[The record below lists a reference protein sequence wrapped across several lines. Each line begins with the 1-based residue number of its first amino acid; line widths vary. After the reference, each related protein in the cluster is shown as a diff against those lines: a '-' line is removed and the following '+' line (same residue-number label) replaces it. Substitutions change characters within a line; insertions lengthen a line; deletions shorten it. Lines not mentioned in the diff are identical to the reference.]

1 MTVSYQGI
9 GASEKIRAMKA
20 LVFDS
25 FGDADVLRYREID
38 EPVLGVGQALIRMK
52 AIGLNFADIYRRR
65 GNYHLVGDPPYVL
78 GYEGAGVVV
87 AINADD
93 TRYKVGDRVAFADSP
108 HANAEYVA
116 VPLDHLIRLP
126 DDISFESA
134 SAVLLQGLTAQ
145 YLLRD
150 SHRLVKG
157 ESVLVHAAAG
167 GVGLYLTQLAKSEG
181 AFVVGLVSTELKRR
195 AVLEAGA
202 DLVLLSGSD
211 WVDVGRA
218 ATPGGLGFDVVYD
231 SVGITLRDS
240 LRVARMGGHVV
251 FYGMSGGDP
260 APVDPR
266 LLMDESK
273 SLTGGDLWN
282 VLTSAEERIARSNAL
297 FAMISAGKLRVQVAK
312 SFALSDGAEAHRLL
326 ESRQVIGKV
335 LLIPG

>member
-1 MTVSYQGI
+1 
-9 GASEKIRAMKA
+9 MKA
-20 LVFDS
+20 LVFDG
-25 FGDADVLRYREID
+25 FGDADVLQYREID
-38 EPVLGVGQALIRMK
+38 EPVLGAGQALIRMK

-65 GNYHLVGDPPYVL
+65 GNYHLVGDPPYIL
-78 GYEGAGVVV
+78 GYEGSGVIAAIGAGGE
-87 AINADD
+87 D

-108 HANAEYVA
+108 HSNAEYVA
-116 VPLDHLIRLP
+116 VPLDRLIPFP
-126 DDISFESA
+126 DGISFETA

-181 AFVVGLVSTELKRR
+181 AFVVGLVSTELKRQ
-195 AVLEAGA
+195 AVLDAGA

-211 WVDVGRA
+211 WVASGRA
-218 ATPGGLGFDVVYD
+218 ATAGGRGFDVVYD

-240 LRVARMGGHVV
+240 LRAARMGGHVV

-260 APVDPR
+260 EPVDPR

-282 VLTSAEERIARSNAL
+282 VLTSAEERIARSDTL
-297 FAMISAGKLRVQVAK
+297 FAIIRKGKLKVQVAK
-312 SFALSDGAEAHRLL
+312 SFALRDGAAAHRFL
-326 ESRQVIGKV
+326 ESRQAIGKV
-335 LLIPG
+335 LLIPD

>member
-1 MTVSYQGI
+1 
-9 GASEKIRAMKA
+9 MKA
-20 LVFDS
+20 LVFDG
-25 FGDADVLRYREID
+25 FGDAGVLRYREID

-65 GNYHLVGDPPYVL
+65 GNYHLVGEPPYIL
-78 GYEGAGVVV
+78 GYEGSGVIAAIGAGGE
-87 AINADD
+87 D

-108 HANAEYVA
+108 YSNADYVA
-116 VPLDHLIRLP
+116 VPLP
-126 DDISFESA
+126 DDISFETA
-134 SAVLLQGLTAQ
+134 AAVLLQGLTAQ

-181 AFVVGLVSTELKRR
+181 AFVVGLVSTELKRQ
-195 AVLEAGA
+195 AALDAGA
-202 DLVLLSGSD
+202 DLVLLSGAD
-211 WVDVGRA
+211 WVDLGRA
-218 ATPGGLGFDVVYD
+218 ATPGGRGFDVVYD

-240 LRVARMGGHVV
+240 LRAARAGGHVV

-260 APVDPR
+260 DPVDPR

-282 VLTSAEERIARSNAL
+282 VLTSAEERIARSHAL
-297 FAMISAGKLRVQVAK
+297 FAMIREGRLRVQVAK
-312 SFALSDGAEAHRLL
+312 TFALSDGVAAHRFL
-326 ESRQVIGKV
+326 ESRQAIGKV
-335 LLIPG
+335 LLIPD

>member
-1 MTVSYQGI
+1 
-9 GASEKIRAMKA
+9 MKA
-20 LVFDS
+20 LVFDG
-25 FGDADVLRYREID
+25 FGDAGVLQYREIS
-38 EPVLGVGQALIRMK
+38 EPVLGAGQALIRMK

-65 GNYHLVGDPPYVL
+65 GNYHLVGEPPYIL
-78 GYEGAGVVV
+78 GYEGAGVIA
-87 AINADD
+87 AINVEGGAG

-116 VPLDHLIRLP
+116 VPLDHLIPLP
-126 DDISFESA
+126 DDISFETA
-134 SAVLLQGLTAQ
+134 AAVLLQGLTAQ

-157 ESVLVHAAAG
+157 ESALVHAAAG

-181 AFVVGLVSTELKRR
+181 AFVVGLVSTELKRQ
-195 AVLEAGA
+195 AALDAGA

-218 ATPGGLGFDVVYD
+218 ATPGGRGFDVVYD

-240 LRVARMGGHVV
+240 LRAARMGGHVV

-312 SFALSDGAEAHRLL
+312 SFALSDGAAAHRLL

>member
-1 MTVSYQGI
+1 
-9 GASEKIRAMKA
+9 MKA
-20 LVFDS
+20 LAFDG
-25 FGDADVLRYREID
+25 FGDVDVLRYREID

-52 AIGLNFADIYRRR
+52 AIGLNFADVYRRR
-65 GNYHLVGDPPYVL
+65 GNYHLVGDPPYIL
-78 GYEGAGVVV
+78 GYEGAGVIA
-87 AINADD
+87 AINVEGGAG

-116 VPLDHLIRLP
+116 VPLGHLIPLP
-126 DDISFESA
+126 DDISFETA
-134 SAVLLQGLTAQ
+134 AAVLLQGLTAQ

-181 AFVVGLVSTELKRR
+181 AFVVGLVSTESKRQ

-211 WVDVGRA
+211 WVESGRA
-218 ATPGGLGFDVVYD
+218 ATAGGRGFDVVYD

-240 LRVARMGGHVV
+240 LRVARTGGHVV

-282 VLTSAEERIARSNAL
+282 VLTSAEERIARSQRL
-297 FAMISAGKLRVQVAK
+297 FAMIREGRLKVRVAK
-312 SFALSDGAEAHRLL
+312 SFALHDGAAAHRFL
-326 ESRQVIGKV
+326 ESRQAIGKV
-335 LLIPG
+335 LLIPD